1 MYVEREYDEAKRN
14 EARYSKFTELVAL
27 LLLLLYYN
35 TLLKMAPNL
44 LSTRLIYAA
53 AKSHFLY
60 DYYYYLLFL
69 SLSLKM
75 IRYVYKYLLI

>member
-27 LLLLLYYN
+27 LLLLYN
-35 TLLKMAPNL
+35 NTPLKMAPNL
-44 LSTRLIYAA
+44 LSSRLIYAA